1 MDEQGFT
8 DEELDFI
15 ITYDIKCRMDQDR
28 GEGEQEARGREK
40 ASVGACRITGVDFLC
55 PATDRTNGQRRGH
68 RGVGLD

>member
-15 ITYDIKCRMDQDR
+15 INYDIKYSMGQES
-28 GEGEQEARGREK
+28 GEDEQEARAREK
-40 ASVGACRITGVDFLC
+40 ASVGACRSKRVDSLC
-55 PATDRTNGQRRGH
+55 SPTDRTNGQRRGH